1 VASHDD
7 GTDGTTSDAN
17 HGAPADARRRGWR
30 SFREWA
36 VVLLS
41 AAVVATVL
49 RTYVVQQFYIAGP
62 SMETTLWGD
71 DRVLVNKLAY
81 RFGEPSRG
89 DVIVFDRI
97 TTNGGEVQHDDL
109 IKRVIGLPG
118 ETVELRSCDVYV
130 DGALLDEPWLP
141 ADLKDASIDPA
152 ARCGAADIEPT
163 RVGDDQ
169 VYLIGDNRPM
179 SFDSRAFG
187 PVDVS
192 MIVGQAMVVIWPPQD
207 FQRL

>member
-7 GTDGTTSDAN
+7 GTDGTTSEAT

-41 AAVVATVL
+41 AAVIATVL